1 MGKVD
6 EAYAV
11 LHQFIGSMHHW
22 EVTYWQAIA
31 EKGRGAVSTDMK
43 RDLDVIFETYCT
55 RKERKTGRQIALH
68 CGHPPEY
75 HVDEKFV
82 AGDLVKEAVVIETLQ
97 HHILANRFRYT
108 MRLHGGEWKVDRK
121 EQYDSFDEKWVKHE
135 L

>member
-1 MGKVD
+1 MGEVD

-11 LHQFIGSMHHW
+11 LRHFIGSMHHW

-31 EKGRGAVSTDMK
+31 EKGRGTVSTDMK

-55 RKERKTGRQIALH
+55 HKKRETGRQVALH

-75 HVDEKFV
+75 RVDEEFV
-82 AGDLVKEAVVIETLQ
+82 AGTWAKNAVVIETLQ
-97 HHILANRFRYT
+97 HHILASRFGST
-108 MRLHGGEWKVDRK
+108 MRLHGSEWKVDRK
-121 EQYDSFDEKWVKHE
+121 EQYDSFDEKWVNHE